1 MTSRAEKKSPRAE
14 PLSVFLRFEYN
25 DGQFS
30 ESGKVDVTDGNPRL
44 VEHSAVL
51 GINAT
56 DPIQVDDLGQK
67 PVLITLLEAAPKD
80 KKVKEDKSTPFG
92 QAVLD
97 LWPLLKKETQIS
109 VTLPIHP
116 ITGSF
121 LEAQGEQNQASLIVN
136 VSVDQPLI
144 PTRDQSNTNAIS
156 ITLEGL
162 YSPPETWITS
172 GSSFIYTATLP
183 IPIND
188 DKDTM
193 LVFTN
198 GTVRAPADTT
208 NKQKRWPDARRIL
221 TTNGNYI
228 PGHTIHEESIDDE
241 QGELRDK
248 KDREFRTNSEKT
260 KSQVVWNI
268 ERRCFLLP
276 HGSQSLQHQITRSPY
291 IAVEIV
297 RTSAPTAPRGKKD
310 DDSGTSYHGV
320 AYIETAPLLYPGA
333 TRSRGAYK
341 VVPYNEAE
349 YKSKTKRSNNV
360 LDDAMRIASHL
371 FDRSALS
378 STKKDTKS
386 GTEKPPTSSA
396 GVSAS
401 KKTLC
406 KEIYDRFAHVFVYF
420 DLKKAESGEEAAP
433 TTSETQQY
441 LEQNSYIIIDIVLD
455 RPIIERRE
463 LSDLIRKISEIVP
476 PRSNYPVKVNSSEK
490 AVDDYHQQ
498 IKNVCCLVL
507 DEYRKVCGDETN
519 SEAPLPNDQKR
530 RKLLY
535 ELNSTGKYFAFKE
548 QLKHSVIK
556 IVREKFLRTSK
567 FNNPDELQTFISQL
581 YVFLLDEMHR
591 SLNKSLN
598 IEEPEP
604 VPPLRN
610 TDEQL
615 RMFAL
620 EAESNG
626 DYLLAANY
634 YKQRIAQNP
643 DKLRSWL
650 DFAAFH
656 LLVNDLI
663 KAEECLKEC
672 ISIEQTNSTA
682 LLLNAVINAILENNE
697 VADLFFETVTVEDP
711 ENVVAWT
718 LYGVFQKHIGNET
731 NAQITLGQAE
741 KLQRAIL
748 KSEEEQTA
756 AVAQQSAPLTDE
768 RREDEEKDRS
778 AEEALKTSDP
788 LLNVASKARLSRS
801 SKSSKQKQ
809 EKTKAEILSARKSQ
823 DISNIIEPEKVA
835 NKKSIYLKTA
845 EFLLKYNIATWAEK
859 TLAYEF
865 LNNAGKDCQ
874 VEMALAKAKILQQ
887 DFAAAETHI
896 TQALS
901 IEYEN
906 VEAWALWGHIK
917 YLQLDFEAAK
927 GRYQRT
933 LVFSEKPPDLHTVYI
948 RLGAILLSK
957 GTEASYMEA
966 KEVFLNASRFQPTCT
981 TYLGL
986 GIACYRLNQYDDAE
1000 EALTEANFLNNQ
1012 NAEVWAYLTLICLQT
1027 KRVIEA
1033 EQSYK
1038 YAIKLELPPGQL
1050 MDEITSLQRQVGFGD
1065 PSF

>member
-1 MTSRAEKKSPRAE
+1 MTSRAEKIDRFPNKININVSKIQNLKSPRAE

-30 ESGKVDVTDGNPRL
+30 ESGKFDVTDGNPRPID
-44 VEHSAVL
+44 HAAVL
-51 GINAT
+51 GINAS
-56 DPIQVDDLGQK
+56 DPVQIDDLGQK
-67 PVLITLLEAAPKD
+67 PILITLLEAAPKD

-109 VTLPIHP
+109 VTLPVHP

-121 LEAQGEQNQASLIVN
+121 LETQGEQHQASLL
-136 VSVDQPLI
+136 VSVSVEQPLVS
-144 PTRDQSNTNAIS
+144 TRDQSNTNSIS
-156 ITLEGL
+156 VTLEGL
-162 YSPPETWITS
+162 YSPPETWIAG

-183 IPIND
+183 MPLND
-188 DKDTM
+188 DKDTT

-198 GTVRAPADTT
+198 GTIRAPTDVT

-221 TTNGNYI
+221 ASNANYI
-228 PGHTIHEESIDDE
+228 PGHTINEESIDDE
-241 QGELRDK
+241 QGDLRDK
-248 KDREFRTNSEKT
+248 KDREFRTNAEKN
-260 KSQVVWNI
+260 KPQIVWNI

-276 HGSQSLQHQITRSPY
+276 HGSQSLQHQITRAPY

-297 RTSAPTAPRGKKD
+297 RSSAPTAPRGKKD

-333 TRSRGAYK
+333 TRCRGAYK

-349 YKSKTKRSNNV
+349 YKSKTKRSNNI
-360 LDDAMRIASHL
+360 LDDAMRIANNL

-378 STKKDTKS
+378 STKKDMKLAV
-386 GTEKPPTSSA
+386 EKPPTSSA
-396 GVSAS
+396 AASAS
-401 KKTLC
+401 KK
-406 KEIYDRFAHVFVYF
+406 KV
-420 DLKKAESGEEAAP
+420 ESGEEVAP

-441 LEQNSYIIIDIVLD
+441 LEQNSYIIMDITVD
-455 RPIIERRE
+455 RPIIEKRS
-463 LSDLIRKISEIVP
+463 LSDLFRKISDLIP
-476 PRSNYPVKVNSSEK
+476 PRSNYPVKVNSSVK
-490 AVDDYHQQ
+490 AVEDYHQQ
-498 IKNVCCLVL
+498 IKNVCSLVL
-507 DEYRKVCGDETN
+507 DEYRKVCNDETN

-598 IEEPEP
+598 IAEPEP

-615 RMFAL
+615 RTFAL

-634 YKQRIAQNP
+634 YKQRIAQHP
-643 DKLRSWL
+643 DKLRCWL

-682 LLLNAVINAILENNE
+682 LLLNAVINGILENNE
-697 VADLFFETVTVEDP
+697 IADLFFETVTTEDS
-711 ENVVAWT
+711 ENVIAWT
-718 LYGVFQKHIGNET
+718 LYGVFQKHIGNEM
-731 NAQITLGQAE
+731 NAQITLAQAE

-748 KSEEEQTA
+748 KSEDDQA
-756 AVAQQSAPLTDE
+756 AALAQQSAPLTDE
-768 RREDEEKDRS
+768 KREEEEKDRS
-778 AEEALKTSDP
+778 AEEALKSSDP
-788 LLNVASKARLSRS
+788 QLNVSSKARVSRS
-801 SKSSKQKQ
+801 SKSSKQKP

-823 DISNIIEPEKVA
+823 DVSSLIEPEKVVT
-835 NKKSIYLKTA
+835 KKSIYLKAA
-845 EFLLKYNIATWAEK
+845 EFLLKYNVATWAEK
-859 TLAYEF
+859 ALAYEF
-865 LNNAGKDCQ
+865 LTNTGKDSQ
-874 VEMALAKAKILQQ
+874 VEIALAKAKILQQ
-887 DFAAAETHI
+887 DFPAAETHI

-901 IEYEN
+901 LEYEN

-933 LVFSEKPPDLHTVYI
+933 LVFAEKPPDLHTVYI

-957 GTEASYMEA
+957 GAEASYTEA
-966 KEVFLNASRFQPTCT
+966 KEVFLNACRFQPTCT

-986 GIACYRLNQYDDAE
+986 GIACYRLNQFDDAE

-1027 KRVIEA
+1027 RRVIEA

-1038 YAIKLELPPGQL
+1038 YAIKLDLPAGQL